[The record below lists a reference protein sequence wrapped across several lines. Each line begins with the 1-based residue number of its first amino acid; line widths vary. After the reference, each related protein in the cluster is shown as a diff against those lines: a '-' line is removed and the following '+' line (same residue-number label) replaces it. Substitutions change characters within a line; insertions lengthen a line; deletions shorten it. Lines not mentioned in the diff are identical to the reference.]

1 MDKPLAEKTSLLL
14 LTVSA
19 QLDRQL
25 AMLKAQCSEE
35 EFQRY
40 LRGFG
45 YVLGYMFTE
54 IMTPI
59 YAEHPDLKPE
69 QLGGP
74 YRVPS
79 SIYEKE

>member
-1 MDKPLAEKTSLLL
+1 MNKTLAEQTSLLL
-14 LTVSA
+14 LQVSA
-19 QLDRQL
+19 KLDAQLRT
-25 AMLKAQCSEE
+25 LKTQCVDE
-35 EFQRY
+35 EFQVY

-54 IMTPI
+54 IMSPI

-74 YRVPS
+74 YRIPP
-79 SIYEKE
+79 SIYDEE

>member
-1 MDKPLAEKTSLLL
+1 MNKALAEQTSLLL
-14 LTVSA
+14 LSVGAKLDA
-19 QLDRQL
+19 QL
-25 AMLKAQCSEE
+25 AELKDQCSDE

-40 LRGFG
+40 RRGFG

-69 QLGGP
+69 QLGGT

-79 SIYEKE
+79 SAKEN